1 MLVNPKF
8 KRSSSLESLPSFFDP
23 GVPEKIV
30 DGIYYG
36 FNAIFYLA
44 HGHQRPYEY
53 NNPDGGPGSAGPYKG
68 ISYGVCDNW
77 EQIIEQAPNLLTCPE
92 KLVIF
97 LGEVVR
103 KDQSPEGGWRWHKW
117 GPYIGTQNPQ
127 CEYIYDEEGIE
138 KVYCYHIVR
147 LFDDEIE

>member
-8 KRSSSLESLPSFFDP
+8 QSRPFLGSLLDLSLPK
-23 GVPEKIV
+23 KIV
-30 DGIYYG
+30 DGVYSV
-36 FNAIFYLA
+36 FNGTLYLPRS
-44 HGHQRPYEY
+44 QSRPFEY
-53 NNPDGGPGSAGPYKG
+53 QYSDLGPGGS
-68 ISYGVCDNW
+68 SYGVCDNW

-92 KLVIF
+92 KLAIF

-103 KDQSPEGGWRWHKW
+103 KDQPPEGGWRWHKW
-117 GPYIGTQNPQ
+117 GLYIGTKNPQ
-127 CEYIYDEEGIE
+127 CEYLYDEEGIE